1 MAESHWSQGA
11 TTPSTLLRAR
21 PGRSSAGAPPCTLWC
36 SQLVG
41 HRADKYW
48 EVGLSSVKIA
58 DEKRVFYRDLRY
70 NNRRSGHSTPVINES
85 GFGVLMMPS
94 ESFRELAVW
103 GRWIAIAFGTW
114 CA

>member
-1 MAESHWSQGA
+1 MLSPNAVSG
-11 TTPSTLLRAR
+11 
-21 PGRSSAGAPPCTLWC
+21 
-36 SQLVG
+36 QLQTVRELIG
-41 HRADKYW
+41 
-48 EVGLSSVKIA
+48 SVNTS
-58 DEKRVFYRDLRY
+58 VYRDLRY

-114 CA
+114 CAVPP